1 MSTVVGIKGLVR
13 LSFGFD
19 GGKFYLPYV
28 LGPCQVQALDL
39 GSCDSTSMLVGYTK
53 TVTEDT
59 GDEVFGAQKLCGV

>member
-28 LGPCQVQALDL
+28 LDL